1 MSARPRGLSSAK
13 PEPQSAVLVDLNV
26 KTIGLTVCGD
36 SPLITHA
43 WSEKA
48 VKMIEDKQQ
57 KKAAKAKEA
66 KNPENEFAGACY
78 KNAKGQ
84 FCIPARAFKCA
95 LVSAATS
102 INDKS
107 FPKTL
112 IRQALF
118 VIGDLL
124 PIVSEQEPDMRTDMV
139 RLNGSTA
146 DVRYRPE
153 WKSWSVNLTI
163 QYNASVIS
171 LEQVVNLVKLA
182 GFAVGVGE
190 WRPEKNGNN
199 GRFRVVQAALQTK

>member
-1 MSARPRGLSSAK
+1 MSARSASASK
-13 PEPQSAVLVDLNV
+13 TPETKHAALVDLNV
-26 KTIGLTVCGD
+26 QRIRVTVRGD

-48 VKMIEDKQQ
+48 IRMIEDKQQ

-66 KNPENEFAGACY
+66 KNPEIEMAGACY
-78 KNAKGQ
+78 RNAKGEY
-84 FCIPARAFKCA
+84 CIPARAFKCA
-95 LVSAATS
+95 MVSAATS
-102 INDKS
+102 INDKT

-118 VIGDLL
+118 VQGDLL
-124 PIVSEQEPDMRTDMV
+124 PIISKHEPDKRTDMV

-153 WKSWSVNLTI
+153 WKEWAVELTI
-163 QYNASVIS
+163 QYNATIVSE
-171 LEQVVNLVKLA
+171 EQVVNLLKLA

-199 GRFRVVQAALQTK
+199 GRFSVV